1 MTQALAGRT
10 ALVTGADRGIG
21 FGIAN
26 LLEQQ
31 GVRVCR
37 NVMVHPEVPDTGAE
51 ESRNLV
57 IQADQRDSNQ
67 VQRMFNQ
74 IEQEFGGLDLLINNA
89 GVESIIPAIDL
100 TAEEWDRVFNTNL
113 RGAFLCSQAAA
124 RLMKAKPSGGVIINI
139 ASIHDQIPRLGT
151 AHYCA
156 SKAGMSMLTKS
167 LAHEWAEFNIRVVG
181 ISPGIVETEIN
192 REQIERFGRNRF
204 LDWVP
209 LKSLGTIADV
219 AKAVAFLA
227 SEDARYISGTTLVID
242 GAYSLS
248 TVRYDPRSVN
258 P

>member
-1 MTQALAGRT
+1 MTQSLADRI

-21 FGIAN
+21 AGIAN

-31 GVRVCR
+31 GARVCR
-37 NVMVHPEVPDTGAE
+37 NVRVRPEAPDTGGDR
-51 ESRNLV
+51 SRNLT
-57 IQADQRDSNQ
+57 IQADLRDPNQ
-67 VQRMFNQ
+67 VQRMFGQ

-139 ASIHDQIPRLGT
+139 ASIHDQITRLGT

-181 ISPGIVETEIN
+181 ISPGIIETEIN

-209 LKSLGTIADV
+209 LKSLGSITDV
-219 AKAVAFLA
+219 AKAVLFLA
-227 SEDARYISGTTLVID
+227 SEDARYISGTTLVVD

-248 TVRYDPRSVN
+248 TVRYDPRSPN

>member
-1 MTQALAGRT
+1 MTQSLADRI

-21 FGIAN
+21 AGIAN

-31 GVRVCR
+31 GARVCR
-37 NVMVHPEVPDTGAE
+37 NVMVDSEAAATDSDR
-51 ESRNLV
+51 SRNLI
-57 IQADQRDSNQ
+57 IQTDLRDPNQ
-67 VQRMFNQ
+67 VQRMFGQ
-74 IEQEFGGLDLLINNA
+74 IEQEFGGLDILINNA

-100 TAEEWDRVFNTNL
+100 TTEEWDRIFNTNL

-139 ASIHDQIPRLGT
+139 ASIHDQITRLGT

-167 LAHEWAEFNIRVVG
+167 LAQEWAEFNIRVVG
-181 ISPGIVETEIN
+181 ISPGIIETEIN
-192 REQIERFGRNRF
+192 REQIERFGRSRF

-209 LKSLGTIADV
+209 LKSLGTVTDV
-219 AKAVAFLA
+219 AKAVLFLA
-227 SEDARYISGTTLVID
+227 SDDARYISGTTLVVD

-248 TVRYDPRSVN
+248 TVRYDPRS
-258 P
+258 PSP

>member
-1 MTQALAGRT
+1 MTQALAGRA

-21 FGIAN
+21 AGIAN
-26 LLEQQ
+26 LLDQQ
-31 GVRVCR
+31 GLRVCR
-37 NVMVHPEVPDTGAE
+37 NVMVHPEVPDTSGE
-51 ESRNLV
+51 KSRNLI
-57 IQADQRDSNQ
+57 IQADLRDPNQ
-67 VQRMFNQ
+67 VQRMFGQ
-74 IEQEFGGLDLLINNA
+74 IKQEFGGLDLLINNA

-100 TAEEWDRVFNTNL
+100 TAEEWDRVFNINL

-124 RLMKAKPSGGVIINI
+124 RLMKAQPSGGVIINI

-181 ISPGIVETEIN
+181 ISPGIIETEIN

-204 LDWVP
+204 LEWVP
-209 LKSLGTIADV
+209 LKSLGTVTDV
-219 AKAVAFLA
+219 AKAVWFLA
-227 SEDARYISGTTLVID
+227 SEDARYISGTTLVVD

-248 TVRYDPRSVN
+248 TVRYDPRSPN

>member
-1 MTQALAGRT
+1 MTQSLAGRT

-21 FGIAN
+21 AGIAN
-26 LLEQQ
+26 LLDQQ

-37 NVMVHPEVPDTGAE
+37 NVMVHPEVPEAGGE
-51 ESRNLV
+51 ESRNLI
-57 IQADQRDSNQ
+57 IQADLRDPNQ
-67 VQRMFNQ
+67 VQRMFGQ
-74 IEQEFGGLDLLINNA
+74 IKQEFGGLDLLINNA

-100 TAEEWDRVFNTNL
+100 AAEEWDRVFNTNL

-181 ISPGIVETEIN
+181 ISPGIIETEIN

-209 LKSLGTIADV
+209 LKSLGTINDV
-219 AKAVAFLA
+219 TKAVAFLA
-227 SEDARYISGTTLVID
+227 SEDARYISGTTLVVD

-248 TVRYDPRSVN
+248 TVRYDPRSPN